1 MLEHHNNTLRVTLN
15 YDDINWL
22 FQTPSMSPFSED
34 YRVYSGMPGIEF
46 IVNEM
51 RANQRLQ
58 RVETTIVLPPDKLTP
73 SLEYQTGLA
82 VHRYCRARS
91 HALQQD
97 QRILRTRI
105 LRSVALAIIGILI
118 SVGIG
123 NTLAAEEDFV
133 LSLIGNILYFFGWV
147 AVWYPMDAIVFG
159 RRDLAMDV
167 ASYKHVEAMEL
178 KIVANSG

>member
-1 MLEHHNNTLRVTLN
+1 MLEHHNDTLRVRLD
-15 YDDINWL
+15 YQDINWL
-22 FQTPSMSPFSED
+22 FVTPSTSPFSED
-34 YRVYSGMPGIEF
+34 YQIYSGMPGIEF

-51 RANQRLQ
+51 RANQRLK
-58 RVETTIVLPPDKLTP
+58 RVETTIVLPPEKITP

-82 VHRYCRARS
+82 VRRYCQARG

-105 LRSVALAIIGILI
+105 LRSVTLAVVGVLI
-118 SVGIG
+118 SVVLG
-123 NTLAAEEDFV
+123 NTLASEEDFV
-133 LSLIGNILYFFGWV
+133 LSLIGNVLYFFGWV

-167 ASYKHVEAMEL
+167 TSYKRVEAMAL
-178 KIVANSG
+178 SVVVSG